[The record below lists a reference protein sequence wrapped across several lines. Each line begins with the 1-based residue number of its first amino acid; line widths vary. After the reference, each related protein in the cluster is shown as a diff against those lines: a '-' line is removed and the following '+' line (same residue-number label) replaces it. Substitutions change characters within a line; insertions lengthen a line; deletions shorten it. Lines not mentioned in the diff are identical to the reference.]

1 MALRVVVADDDAEVR
16 SALCAV
22 LDDDDR
28 FVVVAEACDAAQA
41 LDAAERERPDV
52 VLLDVRMPGGGVQ
65 AAHAIRSTGL
75 AITVIVV
82 SARVDAG
89 LVASMLR
96 AGARGVFVKGRLG
109 RSFADMVVRC
119 SGGEVILATP
129 SASEGLRMFAGAQR

>member
-28 FVVVAEACDAAQA
+28 FVVVAEACDAAEA

-75 AITVIVV
+75 TASLGIAEYV
-82 SARVDAG
+82 SG
-89 LVASMLR
+89 LVAELGVPLGDPAPLR
-96 AGARGVFVKGRLG
+96 PGPQPPGLGLDGPWWARTARYEAA
-109 RSFADMVVRC
+109 RA
-119 SGGEVILATP
+119 A
-129 SASEGLRMFAGAQR
+129 